1 MVKAQPERLLRG
13 FGRGAALLAGVAIV
27 AAGLSGCQGMKK
39 QLGLA
44 KTPPDEFAVVR
55 NAPLTLPPDFTLR
68 PPRPGA
74 PRPQEAPI
82 REQAEDSVFRSARAA
97 TATIEQDPVES
108 RGESVLLEKAG
119 AGDTDPEI
127 RQIIDREFSD
137 FAREQDGF
145 VDWVMFWRDE
155 EALGTTVDAEAEA
168 QRLRENAALG
178 RAATEGE
185 TPTIQRREKALL
197 EGIF

>member
-1 MVKAQPERLLRG
+1 MVKAHLERFLRE

-27 AAGLSGCQGMKK
+27 AAGVSGCQGMKK

-44 KTPPDEFAVVR
+44 KSAPDEFAVVR
-55 NAPLTLPPDFTLR
+55 NAPLTIPPDFSLR

-74 PRPQEAPI
+74 ARPQEAPI
-82 REQAEDSVFRSARAA
+82 REQAEDDVFRAARAA
-97 TATIEQDPVES
+97 TATIEQGPVES
-108 RGESVLLEKAG
+108 QGESVLLQKAG
-119 AGDTDPEI
+119 AVDTDPDI
-127 RQIIDREFSD
+127 RQIIDREYSD

-155 EALGTTVDAEAEA
+155 EALGTIVDAEAEA
-168 QRLRENAALG
+168 QRLKENAALG

>member
-1 MVKAQPERLLRG
+1 MVKAHLERFLRE

-27 AAGLSGCQGMKK
+27 AAGVSGCQGMKK

-44 KTPPDEFAVVR
+44 KSAPDEFAVVR
-55 NAPLTLPPDFTLR
+55 NAPLTIPPDFSLR

-74 PRPQEAPI
+74 ARPQEAPI
-82 REQAEDSVFRSARAA
+82 REQAEDAVFRSARAA
-97 TATIEQDPVES
+97 TATIEQGPVES
-108 RGESVLLEKAG
+108 QGESVLLQKAG
-119 AGDTDPEI
+119 AVDIDPDI
-127 RQIIDREFSD
+127 RQIIDREYSD

-155 EALGTTVDAEAEA
+155 EALGTIVDAEAEA
-168 QRLRENAALG
+168 QRLKENAALG